1 MVSHTDASV
10 AYKAMQRSS
19 PLVLVVD
26 DERPMQELLRTV
38 LRGSGLDTLE
48 ATSGAEALAYAATE
62 SPDIVLMD
70 LGLPD
75 EDGIDVTRR
84 LREWMAAPIL
94 VISARWQE
102 RDKVAVLDAGA
113 NDYVT
118 KPFANAELLA
128 RVRVWLRQTVRASR
142 VESTITVGELR
153 IDLDRRLVHAAGR
166 EVHLTPIE
174 YSLFATLMQS
184 AGRIVTYRQLLEAT
198 WGPRCASKIHYLR
211 VYVAQLRR
219 KLEPDGGL
227 SRYFLTEPG
236 VGYRLRAL
244 SAEKA
249 D

>member
-1 MVSHTDASV
+1 MFSHTEASV
-10 AYKAMQRSS
+10 GASKAEPRST

-26 DERPMQELLRTV
+26 DERPMQELLRTI

-48 ATSGAEALAYAATE
+48 ATSGAEALARATAE
-62 SPDIVLMD
+62 SPDLVLMD

-75 EDGIDVTRR
+75 ADGVDVTRR

-94 VISARWQE
+94 VVSARWQE

-118 KPFANAELLA
+118 KPFANGELLA
-128 RVRVWLRQTVRASR
+128 RIRVWLRQTVRTSPE
-142 VESTITVGELR
+142 ESTIAVGELR
-153 IDLDRRLVHAAGR
+153 IDFDRRLVHAAGR

-174 YSLFATLMQS
+174 YTLFAKLMRN
-184 AGRIVTYRQLLEAT
+184 AGRIVTYQQLLDAT
-198 WGPRCASKIHYLR
+198 WGPRHATKIHYLR

-227 SRYFLTEPG
+227 SRYLLTEPG
-236 VGYRLRAL
+236 VGYRITVRR
-244 SAEKA
+244 
-249 D
+249 